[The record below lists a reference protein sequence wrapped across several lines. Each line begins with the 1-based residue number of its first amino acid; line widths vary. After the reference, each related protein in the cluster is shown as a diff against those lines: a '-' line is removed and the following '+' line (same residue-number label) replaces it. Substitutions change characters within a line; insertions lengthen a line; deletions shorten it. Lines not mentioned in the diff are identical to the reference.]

1 MEKFLASATKDVK
14 YVGAETANGVPCH
27 AYTFNVEMNV
37 SGQNFAG
44 TGKAWVGAADG
55 LPHQIDSE
63 LGMKGYFNQKSHIVY
78 EYDVDV
84 KVEKPLP

>member
-63 LGMKGYFNQKSHIVY
+63 LGMRGYFNQKSHIVY